1 MLFDDTNLKLVYIAL
16 TKILKSLMFFL
27 LYKNISN
34 GMFLVKGVS
43 SFDKRMISRKG
54 FQDFVRQNW
63 KGKRGEQC
71 RTMDRIRRCRGIMNW
86 KNYSDL
92 NSRDKFTR
100 LKATLQVEVSKRY
113 PSNEL
118 MSRLK
123 QELAE
128 ALREEDSFWRQK
140 CREEWLKAGDRNTKY
155 FHNCI
160 KGRRVQNRILM
171 LLDDMGR
178 EHFSEGGK
186 GNLVVE
192 FYRVLFTS
200 SNPHDLE
207 SLFEGFRVRV
217 TE

>member
-1 MLFDDTNLKLVYIAL
+1 
-16 TKILKSLMFFL
+16 S
-27 LYKNISN
+27 ISN

-100 LKATLQVEVSKRY
+100 
-113 PSNEL
+113 
-118 MSRLK
+118 
-123 QELAE
+123 
-128 ALREEDSFWRQK
+128 
-140 CREEWLKAGDRNTKY
+140 
-155 FHNCI
+155 
-160 KGRRVQNRILM
+160 
-171 LLDDMGR
+171 
-178 EHFSEGGK
+178 
-186 GNLVVE
+186 
-192 FYRVLFTS
+192 VLFTS